1 VPGISMGATV
11 LRMGRDM
18 RLIVCVCAMLIAGSV
33 ARAQGWQEHTYPAYS
48 FGVSFPTEPKVET
61 TTYPAPDGRTAPA
74 HVFSVTENDA
84 VFKMTVVE
92 LPGME
97 ENAVLD
103 HAIKTL
109 AQGAEIKLDIP
120 ARVARVYGRQL
131 SIISADGT
139 RSSDA
144 IFYHL
149 GRLYQIEG
157 KAISGNEAPSYAIRF
172 QQSLIFTGGETNR
185 PDIAREAR
193 GNCRNAAG
201 ANASGAAAAGGEQ
214 TAQAD
219 ERCRRRGEAASR
231 DQRNRGNNP

>member
-1 VPGISMGATV
+1 MSIGATV

-18 RLIVCVCAMLIAGSV
+18 RLIICLFAMLVAGT
-33 ARAQGWQEHTYPAYS
+33 AAEAQGWQEYTYPTYS
-48 FGVSFPTEPKVET
+48 FGVAFPAEPKVET
-61 TTYPAPDGRTAPA
+61 TTYAAPDGRIAEA
-74 HVFSVTENDA
+74 HVFSVNQNDA

-97 ENAVLD
+97 ENAVID

-109 AQGAEIKLDIP
+109 GQGGDIKLDIP

-131 SIISADGT
+131 SIVGADGT

-144 IFYHL
+144 VFYL
-149 GRLYQIEG
+149 NGRLYQIEG

-185 PDIAREAR
+185 PDIVREVR
-193 GNCRNAAG
+193 RNCRNAAD
-201 ANASGAAAAGGEQ
+201 ANASGAAAAQGEQ
-214 TAQAD
+214 TAQVD
-219 ERCRRRGEAASR
+219 ERCRRRGEGAYR

>member
-1 VPGISMGATV
+1 
-11 LRMGRDM
+11 M
-18 RLIVCVCAMLIAGSV
+18 RLFVCVFAMLVAATAAG
-33 ARAQGWQEHTYPAYS
+33 AQGWQEYAYPTYA
-48 FGVSFPTEPKVET
+48 FGVAFPAEPKVET
-61 TTYPAPDGRTAPA
+61 TTYPAPDGRAAPA
-74 HVFSVTENDA
+74 HVFSVTQNDA

-97 ENAVLD
+97 ENAVID

-131 SIISADGT
+131 SIASADGT
-139 RSSDA
+139 RASVA

-157 KAISGNEAPSYAIRF
+157 KAISGNEAGSYAIRF

-185 PDIAREAR
+185 PDVVREGR
-193 GNCRNAAG
+193 RNCRNAAD
-201 ANASGAAAAGGEQ
+201 ANASGAAAAEGEQ
-214 TAQAD
+214 TAQVD
-219 ERCRRRGEAASR
+219 ERCHRRAR
-231 DQRNRGNNP
+231 

>member
-1 VPGISMGATV
+1 
-11 LRMGRDM
+11 M
-18 RLIVCVCAMLIAGSV
+18 RLIIGLFAVLVAGT
-33 ARAQGWQEHTYPAYS
+33 AAQAQGWQEYAYPTYA
-48 FGVSFPTEPKVET
+48 FGVAFPAEPKVET
-61 TTYPAPDGRTAPA
+61 TTYPAPDGRIAQA
-74 HVFSVTENDA
+74 HVYSVTQSDA

-97 ENAVLD
+97 ENAIID
-103 HAIKTL
+103 HAIKSL

-131 SIISADGT
+131 SIVGADGA

-157 KAISGNEAPSYAIRF
+157 KALSGNEAPSYAIRF
-172 QQSLIFTGGETNR
+172 QQSLVFTGGETNR

-193 GNCRNAAG
+193 RNCRSGAGGNAP
-201 ANASGAAAAGGEQ
+201 GAAAAGADQ
-214 TAQAD
+214 TAQVD
-219 ERCRRRGEAASR
+219 ERCQRRAR
-231 DQRNRGNNP
+231 

>member
-1 VPGISMGATV
+1 
-11 LRMGRDM
+11 M
-18 RLIVCVCAMLIAGSV
+18 RFFVCVFAMAIAV
-33 ARAQGWQEHTYPAYS
+33 TAAQAQGWREFAYPSYS
-48 FGVSFPTEPKVET
+48 FGVAFPAEPKVET
-61 TTYPAPDGRTAPA
+61 TTYPAPDGRTAEA
-74 HVFSVTENDA
+74 HIYSVTQDDA

-97 ENAVLD
+97 EKAVID

-109 AQGAEIKLDIP
+109 AQGGDIKLDIP

-131 SIISADGT
+131 SIVGPDGV

-157 KAISGNEAPSYAIRF
+157 KALSGNEAPSYAIRF

-185 PDIAREAR
+185 PEIVREAQR
-193 GNCRNAAG
+193 NCRNAAD
-201 ANASGAAAAGGEQ
+201 ANAPGAAVAEGGQ
-214 TAQAD
+214 PQID
-219 ERCRRRGEAASR
+219 ERCRRRAR
-231 DQRNRGNNP
+231 

>member
-1 VPGISMGATV
+1 MGATV

-18 RLIVCVCAMLIAGSV
+18 RLVVCLFAMLIAGT
-33 ARAQGWQEHTYPAYS
+33 AADAQGWQEYAYPSYS
-48 FGVSFPTEPKVET
+48 FGVSFPAEPKVET
-61 TTYPAPDGRTAPA
+61 TTYAAPDGRTAEA
-74 HVFSVTENDA
+74 HVYSVTQDDA
-84 VFKMTVVE
+84 AFKMTVVE

-97 ENAVLD
+97 ENAVIG
-103 HAIKTL
+103 HAVKTL

-131 SIISADGT
+131 SIVGADGA

-185 PDIAREAR
+185 PDIVREGR
-193 GNCRNAAG
+193 RNCRAAADPNAAG
-201 ANASGAAAAGGEQ
+201 AAATEGEK
-214 TAQAD
+214 TAQVD

>member
-1 VPGISMGATV
+1 
-11 LRMGRDM
+11 M
-18 RLIVCVCAMLIAGSV
+18 RPIVCLSAMRVAGMRVAVMLVAGVLVAGSV
-33 ARAQGWQEHTYPAYS
+33 AQAQGWQEYTYPTYS
-48 FGVSFPTEPKVET
+48 FGVAFPTEPKVET
-61 TTYPAPDGRTAPA
+61 TTYAAPDGRTVPA
-74 HVFSVTENDA
+74 HVFSVAQSDA

-97 ENAVLD
+97 ESAVID

-120 ARVARVYGRQL
+120 ARVARVFGRQL
-131 SIISADGT
+131 SIVGADGQ

-185 PDIAREAR
+185 PDIVREVR
-193 GNCRNAAG
+193 RNCRNAPD
-201 ANASGAAAAGGEQ
+201 ASEAGGEQ
-214 TAQAD
+214 TAQVD
-219 ERCRRRGEAASR
+219 ERCRRRAR
-231 DQRNRGNNP
+231 

>member
-1 VPGISMGATV
+1 
-11 LRMGRDM
+11 M
-18 RLIVCVCAMLIAGSV
+18 RLIVCLFAMLAAGTV
-33 ARAQGWQEHTYPAYS
+33 AQAQGWQEYTYPTYS

-61 TTYPAPDGRTAPA
+61 TTYAAPDGRTAEA
-74 HVFSVTENDA
+74 HFT
-84 VFKMTVVE
+84 MTVVE

-97 ENAVLD
+97 ENAVID
-103 HAIKTL
+103 HAIKRL

-131 SIISADGT
+131 SIVGADGT

-172 QQSLIFTGGETNR
+172 QQSLIFSGGETNR
-185 PDIAREAR
+185 PDIVREAR
-193 GNCRNAAG
+193 RNCRNPAD
-201 ANASGAAAAGGEQ
+201 ANASGAAAAEGEK
-214 TAQAD
+214 TAQVD